1 VPLFGSLP
9 HQEKSTG
16 LARQAAARRC
26 RSRGEGEPH
35 IGLVHIPVVLRH
47 HLHHTS
53 REPRSARRGSRRQES
68 VRQGQRAGQIRGS
81 RGGRWAPHRGGGL
94 LIAVGVH
101 DADAGVHGGRL
112 FLPRLRDVCTPAT
125 GGRESDQGSAEQGR
139 GRRASEGRELARR
152 QGGAGQRGSG
162 LHGRQYSYF
171 LMRSV
176 LSCFKAAL
184 QEGGTQVNG
193 QGANQGPGV
202 VEPQGRGNTARASKQ
217 GGMGR
222 SLRAASGRG
231 VEVCPHQALKEDPIG
246 LCPCP

>member
-1 VPLFGSLP
+1 MPCVTKLPKNEITRGYFTGRPIVSLTATWQVLCAPLIIPHKISVTRKEKIEINPSENEWRWGHHASTRGHVSLFGSLP

-47 HLHHTS
+47 HLHHAS

-112 FLPRLRDVCTPAT
+112 ILPRLRDVCTPAT
-125 GGRESDQGSAEQGR
+125 GGRESD
-139 GRRASEGRELARR
+139 
-152 QGGAGQRGSG
+152 
-162 LHGRQYSYF
+162 
-171 LMRSV
+171 
-176 LSCFKAAL
+176 
-184 QEGGTQVNG
+184 
-193 QGANQGPGV
+193 
-202 VEPQGRGNTARASKQ
+202 
-217 GGMGR
+217 
-222 SLRAASGRG
+222 
-231 VEVCPHQALKEDPIG
+231 
-246 LCPCP
+246 